1 MTRKGTLSPLDYAY
15 RLLGR
20 RAYSTAGLAAK
31 MRATGFSPHTVERT
45 VARLSNQGYLN
56 DARLA
61 AELTQGL
68 QARGFGPA
76 AIRQKLVHHQLDATL
91 IEQTLD
97 ARQPAFELEAARKLL
112 ASRFP
117 ADALQQAKTYARAL
131 RLLMRRGYSGELAEQ
146 LLGSPP
152 QDEPED
158 EPEDEQGVDDLM

>member
-1 MTRKGTLSPLDYAY
+1 MTTKGTRSPLDYAY

-31 MRATGFSPHTVERT
+31 MRATGFSPQAVART
-45 VARLSNQGYLN
+45 VARLSGQGYLN
-56 DARLA
+56 DARMA

-68 QARGFGPA
+68 QTRGFGPA
-76 AIRQKLVHHQLDATL
+76 AIRQKLVHRQLDATL
-91 IEQTLD
+91 IEQTLE

-131 RLLMRRGYSGELAEQ
+131 RLLMRRGYSYELAKQ

-152 QDEPED
+152 QDEKE
-158 EPEDEQGVDDLM
+158 VDDLM

>member
-1 MTRKGTLSPLDYAY
+1 
-15 RLLGR
+15 
-20 RAYSTAGLAAK
+20 
-31 MRATGFSPHTVERT
+31 MRATGFSPQAVART

-56 DARLA
+56 DARMA

-76 AIRQKLVHHQLDATL
+76 AIRQKLAYHQLDATL
-91 IEQTLD
+91 IEETLD
-97 ARQPAFELEAARKLL
+97 ARQPALELEAARKLL

-131 RLLMRRGYSGELAEQ
+131 RLLMRRGYSYERAKQ

-158 EPEDEQGVDDLM
+158 EPEDEQGVEDLM

>member
-1 MTRKGTLSPLDYAY
+1 MRTAKGTRSPLDYAY

-20 RAYSTAGLAAK
+20 RAYSTAGLVAK
-31 MRATGFSPHTVERT
+31 MRASGFSPHAVART
-45 VARLSNQGYLN
+45 AARLSSQGYLN
-56 DARLA
+56 DARMA
-61 AELTQGL
+61 AALTERF

-76 AIRQKLVHHQLDATL
+76 AIRQKLVHHQLDSPL

-97 ARQPAFELEAARKLL
+97 ARQPALELEAARKLL

-131 RLLMRRGYSGELAEQ
+131 RLLLRRGYSYELAKQ
-146 LLGSPP
+146 LLGRPP
-152 QDEPED
+152 RD

>member
-1 MTRKGTLSPLDYAY
+1 MTTKGTRSPLDYAY

-20 RAYSTAGLAAK
+20 RAYSTAGLATK
-31 MRATGFSPHTVERT
+31 MRATGFSPQAVART

-61 AELTQGL
+61 AELTQSL

-76 AIRQKLVHHQLDATL
+76 AIRQKLAHHQLDATL
-91 IEQTLD
+91 IEQTLE
-97 ARQPAFELEAARKLL
+97 ARQPALELEAARKLL

-131 RLLMRRGYSGELAEQ
+131 RLLMRRGYSYELAKQ
-146 LLGSPP
+146 LVGSPP
-152 QDEPED
+152 ED
-158 EPEDEQGVDDLM
+158 GPEDEQGVDDLM

>member
-1 MTRKGTLSPLDYAY
+1 MMRTTATGTRSPLDYAY

-31 MRATGFSPHTVERT
+31 MRATGFSPDVVEQA
-45 VARLSNQGYLN
+45 VARLTGQSYLN

-61 AELTQGL
+61 AELTERL

-76 AIRQKLVHHQLDATL
+76 AIRQKLVSRRLNSDL

-97 ARQPAFELEAARKLL
+97 ARQPALELAAARRLL

-117 ADALQQAKTYARAL
+117 ADALQQAKPYARAL

-152 QDEPED
+152 QDEA
-158 EPEDEQGVDDLM
+158 G

>member
-1 MTRKGTLSPLDYAY
+1 MRTTATGTRSPLDYAY

-20 RAYSTAGLAAK
+20 RAYSTADLAAK
-31 MRATGFSPHTVERT
+31 MRATGFSPDVVEQT
-45 VARLSNQGYLN
+45 VARLAGQGYLN

-61 AELTQGL
+61 AELTQSL

-97 ARQPAFELEAARKLL
+97 ARQPALELDAARRLL

-117 ADALQQAKTYARAL
+117 ADALQQAKPYARAL

-152 QDEPED
+152 QDEA
-158 EPEDEQGVDDLM
+158 G